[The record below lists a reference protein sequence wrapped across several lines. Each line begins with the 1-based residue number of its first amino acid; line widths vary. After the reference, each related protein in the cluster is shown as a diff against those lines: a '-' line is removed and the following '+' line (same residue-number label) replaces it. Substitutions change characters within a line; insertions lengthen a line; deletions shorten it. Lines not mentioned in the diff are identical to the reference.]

1 MSEILAPCGAMESL
15 TAAVNA
21 GADAV
26 YLGEEYF
33 SARKN
38 ADNFTAEQLC
48 DAVRFCHYSGVK
60 VYVTLNTL
68 VFDREIPLLAKVIEN
83 CAKADVDAFIVQ
95 DMGVARLSRQIVPEL
110 PLHAS
115 TQMTVNSPEGAIMAK
130 ELGFTRVVLGR
141 ELSFAQIK
149 AITESCD
156 IETELFVHG
165 ALCVCISGQC
175 YMSSVLGG
183 RSGNRG
189 LCAQPCR
196 LDFTSG
202 DRHNVLSLKDLSLT
216 AALAE
221 RSLQDA
227 GFQAEHF
234 VFPHGEQQKNLSTY
248 GQVLNFLCDR
258 RFTRSDFLVALGGG
272 VVGDLA
278 GFAAATY
285 QRGIPYIQVP
295 TTLLSMVD
303 SSVGGKTAV
312 DLDHGKNQAGCFYQ
326 PSLVLCDPSLLNTLP
341 EREYRAGCAEIIK
354 YAMLYSED
362 FLRELE
368 ETPVREQFER
378 VISVCVGMKRDVVR
392 DDEFDRGQRALLN
405 LGHTVG
411 HAVEACSGFTL
422 LHGEGVA
429 IGMAIITRA
438 AVEKG
443 LCTPETLPR
452 LLAVLERYGLPT
464 ETDYSLTDILA
475 AAEADK
481 KRTDDV
487 TKFIV
492 PERVGH
498 CRVEPVPAD
507 EVAGWLKAGGLR

>member
-1 MSEILAPCGAMESL
+1 MTTIHIAASREYDVVIEPGLL
-15 TAAVNA
+15 TRLGTMAAELGLGRRAAVISD
-21 GADAV
+21 DAV
-26 YLGEEYF
+26 FALYG
-33 SARKN
+33 A
-38 ADNFTAEQLC
+38 AAE
-48 DAVRFCHYSGVK
+48 
-60 VYVTLNTL
+60 
-68 VFDREIPLLAKVIEN
+68 
-83 CAKADVDAFIVQ
+83 KA
-95 DMGVARLSRQIVPEL
+95 
-110 PLHAS
+110 
-115 TQMTVNSPEGAIMAK
+115 
-130 ELGFTRVVLGR
+130 
-141 ELSFAQIK
+141 
-149 AITESCD
+149 
-156 IETELFVHG
+156 
-165 ALCVCISGQC
+165 
-175 YMSSVLGG
+175 
-183 RSGNRG
+183 
-189 LCAQPCR
+189 
-196 LDFTSG
+196 
-202 DRHNVLSLKDLSLT
+202 LT
-216 AALAE
+216 
-221 RSLQDA
+221 DA
-227 GFQAEHF
+227 GFQVDHF
-234 VFPHGEQQKNLSTY
+234 LFPHGEQQKNLSTY

-285 QRGIPYIQVP
+285 QRGVPYIQVP

-312 DLDHGKNQAGCFYQ
+312 DLEHGKNQAGCFYQ

-368 ETPVREQFER
+368 ETPVLEQFER

-392 DDEFDRGQRALLN
+392 GDEFDKGQRALLN

-464 ETDYSLTDILA
+464 ETDYPLTDILA

-492 PERVGH
+492 PERVAEGGRSAMIEILQPGFRTGAVH
-498 CRVEPVPAD
+498 IPASKSQAHRLLICAALSQNETVIRCRGISRDIAATADCLNALGAEIWLRGGPDGAAHHPEAPGDPSSALSRKRFHPTVSPAADRRFGSRRRVPHGRAAAAAPLASAGSGPDGSRHDHPPEPRPALLRGTAPPRR
-507 EVAGWLKAGGLR
+507 VFSAGGCVLPIHFRFTDGSAPVE